1 MRHDPHLEAAAGQLA
16 RFDALGALRLLG
28 LREDAEALALR
39 GVAMAQLGEDRA
51 AQKLLGRAER
61 GLSRGDPMCARV
73 LAARGE
79 VALASRD
86 LRLAGRL
93 LEAAEAALADDRLNR
108 TFVRLLR
115 IRLFLLLGRVEEA
128 SRLVALDVRGAPPKL
143 RAHAELLRA
152 DIAARRLRVLEAEA
166 AIARART
173 AARSATLPPLSAQ
186 VERVATDI
194 SAPVARLVRD
204 GAIALATLADVASLA
219 RDAALVIDACRHELR
234 LRGTAVSLATRP
246 VLFALAQALGEA
258 APLAQ
263 SRALLIERTFGARRT
278 TDSLRARLRVEIGRL
293 RRALAPLGPAIDSTP
308 EGFALHGARVVVV
321 LPPGDG
327 EASLVLALLRGGE
340 AWSSSAL
347 ASASGLGKRAV
358 QRTLA
363 ELKHTGRIDSHGAGR
378 NRRWVARPP
387 DGFATTLLLNTRPT
401 RAKSFS

>member
-1 MRHDPHLEAAAGQLA
+1 
-16 RFDALGALRLLG
+16 
-28 LREDAEALALR
+28 
-39 GVAMAQLGEDRA
+39 MAQLGEDRV

-61 GLSRGDPMCARV
+61 GLSRGDPMRARV

-86 LRLAGRL
+86 LSLAGRL
-93 LEAAEAALADDRLNR
+93 LEAAEAALADDRVNR

-115 IRLFLLLGRVEEA
+115 VRLLLLLGRVEEA
-128 SRLVALDVRGAPPKL
+128 SGLVAPDVRGAPPRL

-166 AIARART
+166 AIARARA
-173 AARSATLPPLSAQ
+173 AARSAALPPLSAQ
-186 VERVATDI
+186 VERAATEL

-204 GAIALATLADVASLA
+204 GTIALATLADVASLA
-219 RDAALVIDACRHELR
+219 RNAALVIDGCRHELR
-234 LRGTAVSLATRP
+234 LRGTVVSLATRP
-246 VLFALAQALGEA
+246 VLFALAQALGEG

-263 SRALLIERTFGARRT
+263 SRALLIERAFGAHRT

-293 RRALAPLGPAIDSTP
+293 RRALAPLDSAIDSTP
-308 EGFALHGARVVVV
+308 EGFALRGERVVVV

-327 EASLVLALLRGGE
+327 EASLLLALLRGGE

-347 ASASGLGKRAV
+347 ASASRLGKRAV
-358 QRTLA
+358 QRALG
-363 ELKHTGRIDSHGAGR
+363 ELKHAGKIDSHGAGR

-387 DGFATTLLLNTRPT
+387 DGFATTLLLDPRPT
-401 RAKSFS
+401 RAKPFS